1 MEKRMPYLDP
11 FNALYL
17 ELFSLCQYLLDF
29 FFHHPVSL
37 CFRRVWKIKCSFISD
52 TNNKYSL
59 AKHYLLL
66 LLIYLNLFLP
76 FCFMFHIYGTLF
88 FLLIF
93 NISVFYWPDYIFFVP
108 FTSLYV
114 LQSISTIMV
123 CFNMLIHMQDRNF

>member
-1 MEKRMPYLDP
+1 MPYLDP

-29 FFHHPVSL
+29 FFPSSCVTL
-37 CFRRVWKIKCSFISD
+37 FQTCVWKIKCSFISD
-52 TNNKYSL
+52 TNNKYSS
-59 AKHYLLL
+59 AKRYLLL

-114 LQSISTIMV
+114 LQSISTIMF
-123 CFNMLIHMQDRNF
+123 CFKMLIHMQDRNF

>member
-1 MEKRMPYLDP
+1 MLVLAR
-11 FNALYL
+11 
-17 ELFSLCQYLLDF
+17 F
-29 FFHHPVSL
+29 FFSIILCHFVSDMCL
-37 CFRRVWKIKCSFISD
+37 ENKMSD
-52 TNNKYSL
+52 TNNKYSS
-59 AKHYLLL
+59 AKRYLLL

-114 LQSISTIMV
+114 LQSISTIMF
-123 CFNMLIHMQDRNF
+123 CFKMLIHMQDRNF